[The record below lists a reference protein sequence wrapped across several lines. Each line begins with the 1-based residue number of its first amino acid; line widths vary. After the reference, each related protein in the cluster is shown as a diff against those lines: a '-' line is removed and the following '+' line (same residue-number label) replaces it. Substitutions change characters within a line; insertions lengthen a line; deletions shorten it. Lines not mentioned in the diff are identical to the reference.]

1 MCGIVGIL
9 DPITGTMPARS
20 DLRRMNDALVHRG
33 PDGDGLFLDPGIGMG
48 HRRLAIIDVD
58 KGHQPLFNED
68 GSVVVVFNGEIYNY
82 GELTR
87 ELTARGHVF
96 ATDSDT
102 EVLVHGWEEW
112 GPTCVERLE
121 GMFAFALWDRRH
133 QTLFL
138 ARDRVGIKPLYY
150 ARLPSGGVLFGS
162 ELKALL
168 AHPEMTRDLDP
179 RAVED
184 YFAFGFIPDPRTLL
198 RDARKLPPGHTL
210 WLGPDGHGEPRRY
223 WDLRFSDDGPRDEA
237 KAIDMLQ
244 ERLDASVAAHM
255 ISDVPLGA
263 FLSGG
268 VDSSSVVAAMARH
281 SRKPVHTCS
290 IRFGDP
296 AFDESAYAQQVADLI
311 GAEHRVESV
320 DIDDFDLIKRLPS
333 LYDEPF
339 ADPSALPTTRLC
351 ETARSSVTVA
361 LSGDGGDEAFAG
373 YGWYAGH
380 AARERLR
387 RLVPAPLRGPVFG
400 GIAAALGRADAPG
413 RRGRW
418 ARGWQRVA
426 DGGHVG
432 YAASTMITSTHQ
444 RDALFSAALKQE
456 LAGYRADTVVADHAR
471 RADTDDPLAMAQFID
486 FQLYLPGDI
495 LTKVDRASMAHS
507 LEVRVPLLDHK
518 LLEWAAS
525 LPAALKLH
533 DAEGKYLLKKA
544 AERRLPRELIYRRK
558 MGFSMPLADWF
569 RGPLRPRAEAL
580 AHSEALLG
588 SGLINSSAVADLVTA
603 HTAGQADNSTL
614 IWALLMF
621 EASLQWLMI
630 APGAHSTRTADTT
643 NPVAAI

>member
-9 DPITGTMPARS
+9 DPVTGATPARVN
-20 DLRRMNDALVHRG
+20 LQGMNDALVHRG
-33 PDGDGLFLDPGIGMG
+33 PDGDGLFLAPGVGLG

-82 GELTR
+82 RELTR
-87 ELTARGHVF
+87 ELVARGHVF

-112 GPTCVERLE
+112 GTGCVERLQ
-121 GMFAFALWDRRH
+121 GMFAFALWDRRQ

-138 ARDRVGIKPLYY
+138 ARDRVGIKPLHY
-150 ARLPSGGVLFGS
+150 ARLPSGRLLFGS
-162 ELKALL
+162 ELKSLL
-168 AHPEMTRDLDP
+168 AHPEMTRDLEP

-210 WLGPDGHGEPRRY
+210 LLGPDGHGEPRRY
-223 WDLRFSDDGPRDEA
+223 WDLRFSDDGPRDESTA
-237 KAIDMLQ
+237 VDMLQ
-244 ERLDASVAAHM
+244 ERLDTSVEAHM
-255 ISDVPLGA
+255 IADVPLGA

-281 SRKPVHTCS
+281 SERPVHTCS
-290 IRFGDP
+290 IRFGNP
-296 AFDESAYAQQVADLI
+296 VFDESLHAQQVADLV

-320 DIDDFDLIKRLPS
+320 DIDDLDLIARLPA

-339 ADPSALPTTRLC
+339 ADSSALPTTRLC
-351 ETARSSVTVA
+351 GIARRSVTVA

-380 AARERLR
+380 ATRERLR
-387 RLVPAPLRGPVFG
+387 RRVPAPLRGPVFG
-400 GIAAALGRADAPG
+400 AIAATLGDADGPG
-413 RRGRW
+413 RRARW

-426 DGGHVG
+426 EGGSAG
-432 YAASTMITSTHQ
+432 FTASTMITTASQ
-444 RDALFSAALKQE
+444 RDALYSPALKRE
-456 LAGYRADTVVADHAR
+456 LAGYRAETVVADHAR
-471 RADTDDPLAMAQFID
+471 RADTDDPLALAQFID

-507 LEVRVPLLDHK
+507 LEVRVPLLDHR
-518 LLEWAAS
+518 LLEWAAT
-525 LPAALKLH
+525 LPASLKLQ
-533 DAEGKYLLKKA
+533 DGEGKYVLKKA
-544 AERRLPRELIYRRK
+544 AERRLPKEILYRRK
-558 MGFSMPLADWF
+558 MGFSIPLAEWF

-580 AHSEALLG
+580 AESDVLLD
-588 SGLINSSAVADLVTA
+588 SGLIRAEAVAGLVRA
-603 HTAGQADNSTL
+603 HVAGQADHSTL
-614 IWALLMF
+614 LWALLMF
-621 EASLQWLMI
+621 DGSLRALYRTAEEESRASLRDGEP
-630 APGAHSTRTADTT
+630 A
-643 NPVAAI
+643 